1 MSQLTFVMQFKGT
14 AIPAANPTDPLK
26 ISSSADSSSFSTV
39 IGETGV
45 SATVES
51 VYGEKA
57 AFESEATF
65 TSQSS
70 FKEAGTITY
79 GAGGHQLHFS
89 TVGEGN
95 IGPSAEPTMQS
106 GSVMWKIESGTGQF
120 EGATGFITS
129 NFTVDAQGNVI
140 DNQLAVVFLACP

>member
-14 AIPAANPTDPLK
+14 ATPPANPTDPLK
-26 ISSSADSSSFSTV
+26 IHASADSSSFSTV

-45 SATVES
+45 SATVEA

-57 AFESEATF
+57 TFESEATF

-70 FKEAGTITY
+70 FQETGTITY

-89 TVGEGN
+89 TVGEGT
-95 IGPSAEPTMQS
+95 IGPSTEPTLQR
-106 GSVMWKIESGTGQF
+106 GSVMWRIEIGTGQF

-129 NFTVDAQGNVI
+129 NFIVEAQGNVI
-140 DNQLAVVFLACP
+140 DNQLAVVFLAHR